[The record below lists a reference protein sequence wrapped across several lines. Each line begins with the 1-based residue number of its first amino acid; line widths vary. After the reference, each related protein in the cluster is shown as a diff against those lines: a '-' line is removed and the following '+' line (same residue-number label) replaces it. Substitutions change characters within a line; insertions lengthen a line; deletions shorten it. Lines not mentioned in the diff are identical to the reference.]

1 VVNRGASYLPILLFY
16 MLLGHRTNEDRPL
29 GVSAGHE
36 RHSSNG
42 SVTSIQSVTPPRSP
56 TDLTAA
62 LDAPAVFQMAYN
74 EVSQKIMAD
83 KAAEPPVQ
91 YPC

>member
-1 VVNRGASYLPILLFY
+1 MNRTASHLSILLLC
-16 MLLGHRTNEDRPL
+16 MPLGHRNNEDRPL

-42 SVTSIQSVTPPRSP
+42 SVSSMQTVTPPRSP

-74 EVSQKIMAD
+74 EVS
-83 KAAEPPVQ
+83 
-91 YPC
+91 